1 MMRKVKSIIL
11 LAAVAMVALAACSSR
26 GAVASDNKVE
36 ETEAVLDS
44 ASLESRVQEIYGAVF
59 KVYNEADSL
68 RNLDIDSMMANDVY
82 ERRADF
88 EANYCSSE
96 WNRLMKKVN
105 EIDSLYHQNE
115 MGFWDFDYW
124 IMGQDWHNL
133 SVSDVKVVERIGPWA
148 TVELKLHNFDNVTPL
163 CLTMKL
169 EDGTWRID
177 DFVDLETGVGLKEDM
192 KEYIANETAEAKKK

>member
-1 MMRKVKSIIL
+1 MNRTAKSIIV
-11 LAAVAMVALAACSSR
+11 LAAAAFLVLGACSSR
-26 GAVASDNKVE
+26 GAVVKSDSEGGHDGLDTAAVVE
-36 ETEAVLDS
+36 
-44 ASLESRVQEIYGAVF
+44 RVQEIYGAVF

-96 WNRLMKKVN
+96 WNTLMKKVN

-163 CLTMKL
+163 SLTMKL

>member
-1 MMRKVKSIIL
+1 MRTFIL
-11 LAAVAMVALAACSSR
+11 MTAAVALLGACTTHPNVDNSKKDSLDTS
-26 GAVASDNKVE
+26 AVVERVE
-36 ETEAVLDS
+36 E
-44 ASLESRVQEIYGAVF
+44 IYTTVF
-59 KVYNEADSL
+59 NVYNEEDSL
-68 RNLDIDSMMANDVY
+68 RNLDIHMENGVY

-96 WNRLMKKVN
+96 WNTLLKKVN

-133 SVSDVKVVERIGPWA
+133 SISDVKFVERIGPWA
-148 TVELKLHNFDNVTPL
+148 EVDLKLHNFDKVTPL
-163 CLTMKL
+163 CLMMKL

-177 DFVDLETGVGLKEDM
+177 DFVDLDTGAGLKEDM
-192 KEYIANETAEAKKK
+192 KKYIANETAEAKKK

>member
-1 MMRKVKSIIL
+1 MRTVKSILL
-11 LAAVAMVALAACSSR
+11 LAVAVVVLGACSSR
-26 GAVASDNKVE
+26 GAVVKSSGESDHDGLDTASVVE
-36 ETEAVLDS
+36 
-44 ASLESRVQEIYGAVF
+44 RVQEIYGAVF

-68 RNLDIDSMMANDVY
+68 RNLDIDSMMTNDVY

-96 WNRLMKKVN
+96 WNTLMKKVN

-148 TVELKLHNFDNVTPL
+148 EVDLNLHNFDKVTPL

-169 EDGTWRID
+169 ENGTWRID
-177 DFVDLETGVGLKEDM
+177 DFADKEFGTGFKQAM
-192 KEYIANETAEAKKK
+192 QEYIANETAEAKKK

>member
-1 MMRKVKSIIL
+1 MRTVKSILL
-11 LAAVAMVALAACSSR
+11 LAVAVVVLGACSSR
-26 GAVASDNKVE
+26 GAVVKSSGESDHDGLDTASVVE
-36 ETEAVLDS
+36 
-44 ASLESRVQEIYGAVF
+44 RVQEIYGAVF

-68 RNLDIDSMMANDVY
+68 RNRDIDSMNDVY

-133 SVSDVKVVERIGPWA
+133 SVSDVKVKTLTDTEA
-148 TVELKLHNFDNVTPL
+148 TVELSLHNFDNVKQL
-163 CLTMKL
+163 CLLMKR

-177 DFVDLETGVGLKEDM
+177 DFVDMEFGTGFKKDM
-192 KEYIANETAEAKKK
+192 QDYINSHH

>member
-1 MMRKVKSIIL
+1 MRNFIL
-11 LAAVAMVALAACSSR
+11 MTAAVALLGACTTHPNVDNSKKGSLDTS
-26 GAVASDNKVE
+26 AVVERVE
-36 ETEAVLDS
+36 E
-44 ASLESRVQEIYGAVF
+44 IYTTIF
-59 KVYNEADSL
+59 NVYNEEDSL
-68 RNLDIDSMMANDVY
+68 RNLDIHMENGVY

-96 WNRLMKKVN
+96 WNTLLKKVN

-133 SVSDVKVVERIGPWA
+133 SISDVKFVERIGSWA
-148 TVELKLHNFDNVTPL
+148 EVDLKLHNFDKDTPL
-163 CLTMKL
+163 CLLMKL

-177 DFVDLETGVGLKEDM
+177 DFVDLDTGAGLKEDM
-192 KEYIANETAEAKKK
+192 KKYIANETAEAKKK

>member
-1 MMRKVKSIIL
+1 MRTVKRIL
-11 LAAVAMVALAACSSR
+11 LLAVAVVVLGACSSR
-26 GAVASDNKVE
+26 GAVVKSSGESDHDGLDTASVVE
-36 ETEAVLDS
+36 
-44 ASLESRVQEIYGAVF
+44 RVQEIYGAVF

-68 RNLDIDSMMANDVY
+68 RNLDIDSMNDVY

-133 SVSDVKVVERIGPWA
+133 SVSDVKVKTLTDTEA
-148 TVELKLHNFDNVTPL
+148 TVGLSLHNFDNVKQL
-163 CLTMKL
+163 CLLMKR

-177 DFVDLETGVGLKEDM
+177 DFVDMEFGTGFKKDM
-192 KEYIANETAEAKKK
+192 QDYINSHH

>member
-1 MMRKVKSIIL
+1 MTKMKTINNLIL
-11 LAAVAMVALAACSSR
+11 LAAAAFLVLGACSSR
-26 GAVASDNKVE
+26 GAVVKSDSEGGHDGLDTAAVVE
-36 ETEAVLDS
+36 
-44 ASLESRVQEIYGAVF
+44 RVQEIYGAVF

-96 WNRLMKKVN
+96 WNKLMKKVN

-133 SVSDVKVVERIGPWA
+133 SVSDVKVKTLTDTEA
-148 TVELKLHNFDNVTPL
+148 SVELCLHNFDNVTQL
-163 CLTMKL
+163 CLLMKR

-177 DFVDLETGVGLKEDM
+177 DFVDMEFGTGFKKDM
-192 KEYIANETAEAKKK
+192 QDYINSHH

>member
-1 MMRKVKSIIL
+1 MRTVKRIL
-11 LAAVAMVALAACSSR
+11 LLAVAVVVLGACSSR
-26 GAVASDNKVE
+26 GAVVKSSGESDHDGLDTASVVE
-36 ETEAVLDS
+36 
-44 ASLESRVQEIYGAVF
+44 RVQEIYGAVF

-68 RNLDIDSMMANDVY
+68 RNLDIDSMNDVY

-88 EANYCSSE
+88 EANYCSNE

-133 SVSDVKVVERIGPWA
+133 SVSDVKVKTLTDAEA
-148 TVELKLHNFDNVTPL
+148 TVELCLHNFDNVTQL
-163 CLTMKL
+163 CLLMKR

-177 DFVDLETGVGLKEDM
+177 DFVDMEFGTGFKKDM
-192 KEYIANETAEAKKK
+192 QDYINSHH

>member
-1 MMRKVKSIIL
+1 MRNFIL
-11 LAAVAMVALAACSSR
+11 MAAAVALLGACTTHHNVDNSKKGSLDTS
-26 GAVASDNKVE
+26 AVVERVE
-36 ETEAVLDS
+36 E
-44 ASLESRVQEIYGAVF
+44 IYTTVF
-59 KVYNEADSL
+59 NVYNEEDSL
-68 RNLDIDSMMANDVY
+68 RNLDILMENGVY

-96 WNRLMKKVN
+96 WNTLLKKVN

-133 SVSDVKVVERIGPWA
+133 SISDVKFVERIGSWA
-148 TVELKLHNFDNVTPL
+148 EVDLKLHNFDKVTPL
-163 CLTMKL
+163 CLLMKL

-177 DFVDLETGVGLKEDM
+177 DFVDLETGAGLKEDM
-192 KEYIANETAEAKKK
+192 KKYIANETAEAKKK

>member
-1 MMRKVKSIIL
+1 MRTVKRIL
-11 LAAVAMVALAACSSR
+11 LLAVAVVVLGACSSR
-26 GAVASDNKVE
+26 GAVVKSSGESDHDGLDTASVVE
-36 ETEAVLDS
+36 
-44 ASLESRVQEIYGAVF
+44 RVQEIYGAVF

-68 RNLDIDSMMANDVY
+68 RNLDIDSMNDVY

-124 IMGQDWHNL
+124 IMGQDWHKL
-133 SVSDVKVVERIGPWA
+133 SISDVKVVERIGPWA

-177 DFVDLETGVGLKEDM
+177 DFVDFETGVGLKDDM

>member
-1 MMRKVKSIIL
+1 MRTVKRIL
-11 LAAVAMVALAACSSR
+11 LLTVAVVVLGACSSR
-26 GAVASDNKVE
+26 GAVVKSSGESDHDGLDTASVVE
-36 ETEAVLDS
+36 
-44 ASLESRVQEIYGAVF
+44 RVQEIYGAVF

-68 RNLDIDSMMANDVY
+68 RNLDIDSMNDVY

-88 EANYCSSE
+88 EANYCSNE

-133 SVSDVKVVERIGPWA
+133 SVSDVKVKTLTDAEA
-148 TVELKLHNFDNVTPL
+148 TVELCLHNFDNVTQL
-163 CLTMKL
+163 CLLMKR

-177 DFVDLETGVGLKEDM
+177 DFVDMGFGTGFKKDM
-192 KEYIANETAEAKKK
+192 QDYINSHH